1 MLGFEPPTFIIVDFD
16 DRAIPMIVDVLSI
29 VSNGNTVDHIAG
41 VLLVLTLGKA
51 SRVLF
56 DLFLGLNIFSLKSNK

>member
-16 DRAIPMIVDVLSI
+16 DRAISMIVDVLSI